1 MLSRCV
7 PFILLPIL
15 LIGCT
20 PPLTALKSSGAVTVE
35 VSIRGY
41 YSYDP
46 EAQRN
51 FENGVRTALAQ
62 ELGPELRVVE
72 AHSGTQLPSI
82 QVTLLWPESA
92 EAPTMLAS
100 LKRAPGTY
108 LGNMAE
114 QALTLGLAP
123 QSLEDRMALIG
134 VDRDVFRSYQ
144 AEVDTNALFEWGPFE
159 KTSKRARLKQLGFTP
174 FLFSGQFK
182 IAEAGG
188 RRGLGTGLFLG
199 WESVKHM
206 DPLPAGT
213 EAPTEAQVLQASA
226 RGLARLLRKRW
237 S

>member
-1 MLSRCV
+1 MLLRRA
-7 PFILLPIL
+7 PFILLPIF

-20 PPLTALKSSGAVTVE
+20 PPLTALKSSGTVTVE

-41 YSYDP
+41 HLNDP
-46 EAQRN
+46 EAQSR
-51 FENGVRTALAQ
+51 FEKGVRVALAQ

-72 AHSGTQLPSI
+72 APSGKGLPSV
-82 QVTLLWPESA
+82 QVTLLWPEPA
-92 EAPTMLAS
+92 EVPTMLTS
-100 LKRAPGTY
+100 LQRAPGTY
-108 LGNMAE
+108 LSNVTE

-123 QSLEDRMALIG
+123 HSLEDRMALIG

-144 AEVDTNALFEWGPFE
+144 ADVEGKAIFEWGPFE
-159 KTSKRARLKQLGFTP
+159 KTAKRARLKQLGFTP
-174 FLFSGQFK
+174 FLFSGHYQ
-182 IAEAGG
+182 IVEAGG

-206 DPLPAGT
+206 DPLPSSP
-213 EAPTEAQVLQASA
+213 EAPTEAQVIQASA